1 MISSLSVIA
10 DLAAH
15 HGKQLGN
22 EMPASFTVNAKRPAV
37 RARAT
42 GSLLLRAQGNR
53 GALPDPR
60 VGSRI
65 APLEQGAWEGRQPM
79 TRFLASDDGS
89 ATLLMSH
96 TRPALEAALASAVK
110 PQVTIDRKSVV

>member
-1 MISSLSVIA
+1 MISLLSVIA
-10 DLAAH
+10 DLATH
-15 HGKQLGN
+15 HGRQLSN

-37 RARAT
+37 RTRAI
-42 GSLLLRAQGNR
+42 GSLPLRAQGNR

-89 ATLLMSH
+89 ATLLMIQ
-96 TRPALEAALASAVK
+96 TRPAMEAALA
-110 PQVTIDRKSVV
+110 

>member
-1 MISSLSVIA
+1 MISFLSVIA

-42 GSLLLRAQGNR
+42 GSLLLRAHEEP
-53 GALPDPR
+53 AAPSSAPR
-60 VGSRI
+60 VAYR
-65 APLEQGAWEGRQPM
+65 APEQSAWGDWTAHGVFFGER
-79 TRFLASDDGS
+79 
-89 ATLLMSH
+89 
-96 TRPALEAALASAVK
+96 
-110 PQVTIDRKSVV
+110 

>member
-22 EMPASFTVNAKRPAV
+22 EMPASFTVNAKRSAV

-42 GSLLLRAQGNR
+42 GSLLL
-53 GALPDPR
+53 
-60 VGSRI
+60 
-65 APLEQGAWEGRQPM
+65 
-79 TRFLASDDGS
+79 
-89 ATLLMSH
+89 
-96 TRPALEAALASAVK
+96 
-110 PQVTIDRKSVV
+110 